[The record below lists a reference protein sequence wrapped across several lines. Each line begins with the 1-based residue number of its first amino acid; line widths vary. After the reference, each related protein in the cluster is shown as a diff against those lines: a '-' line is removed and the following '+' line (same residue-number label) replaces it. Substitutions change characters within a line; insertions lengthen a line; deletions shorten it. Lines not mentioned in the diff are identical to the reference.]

1 MKCDGKFDCKDTSDE
16 QGCPKCLTVQCK
28 INNVSTCIEERHIC
42 NKSVNCDNLADEK
55 LCGVNEC
62 AMKTDNCEQKC
73 IDTKQSFKCACRD
86 AYHLNDD
93 GYSCVHTC
101 KDYSKHKCS
110 QICISGTGK
119 NQTHVC
125 KCAPGYT
132 LEVDGVSC
140 KHNSKTRPYLLL
152 TNKQYINK
160 VSVHRKS
167 GFYEFLYSNENY
179 GNVVSVDYDWSTK
192 RIFWLEDSG
201 ALSFSNISNPVRKTL
216 LKHDISSPLDVTV
229 DWVNHNVYFT
239 EASKSNIYVIDM
251 NSKQKRTV
259 LTDKTRPPNTI
270 VCHPESGFLYYTT
283 IKTSQANSTI
293 SRVGMDGTK
302 PEVFYDKNLN
312 SPQALAFDYV
322 TSTLYWSDI
331 HTKRIEYIALSKPS
345 VSRFLMHTPGASYG
359 LTVFENFIY
368 FTTIGPEGALYK
380 AHRWTGENRTV
391 LRKAKSF
398 EKYTGVRVCV
408 LRIMMIYCWVVLLL
422 FSLHKMHNDIWI
434 FLLITF

>member
-1 MKCDGKFDCKDTSDE
+1 M
-16 QGCPKCLTVQCK
+16 
-28 INNVSTCIEERHIC
+28 
-42 NKSVNCDNLADEK
+42 
-55 LCGVNEC
+55 
-62 AMKTDNCEQKC
+62 
-73 IDTKQSFKCACRD
+73 
-86 AYHLNDD
+86 
-93 GYSCVHTC
+93 
-101 KDYSKHKCS
+101 
-110 QICISGTGK
+110 
-119 NQTHVC
+119 
-125 KCAPGYT
+125 
-132 LEVDGVSC
+132 DGVSC